1 MVYLKE
7 SAYNLKGVAFNMRRT
22 IIICFMMVCIIFSN
36 AQVMLGSESIQDL
49 TSFLDVEDLTDIT
62 ELRTPNSK
70 TYSTDQPGE
79 YVQVIYSDNVHYEGQ
94 DGNLYDIRTELTDR
108 NMKSISQNEVSI
120 DNRTVM
126 GSMRTAAQLDTSRF
140 FALQVPF
147 ELEIAKNIQEG
158 YSIGKDQDR
167 LTFIPQGVS
176 PVIGKIDE
184 EEPDKVRY
192 DNLWPNTSMT
202 LKVVPGG
209 IKEDIIL
216 HNSNAPSTFTFEVIG
231 GLDKDGRAGE
241 LAVRPAWLLDK
252 NGTYRDVHTEIR
264 HVNKKSYMELTWDAE
279 GLVYPIVIDPT
290 VTLSDPRIFYSCRNT
305 PLTFKSGFIVI
316 SQDTQQCQGYMSFH
330 TQSIPENAVI
340 LNAKISAHVSANRDF
355 DVTARQVTTPI
366 MGSGN
371 TQLPTTIDLNQ
382 STTRVSET
390 TGSKGQTFYWD
401 VTTIMKATF
410 HNGIVGFNFSH
421 IPKIQNYHEMV
432 TSERYISLLVYYK
445 TDSKEYYYSDANRLH
460 STRLPTGHLALN
472 RYDANGNLLRR
483 GEVVSNRLENGDF
496 SRGNLNW
503 NLGSNMKV
511 EPIASE
517 GGSAL
522 IFSAGSPLT
531 EASRSSSYPI
541 LIGNSQPYMLKVRFK
556 DSTTSGRYKITWR
569 LYNSQSGQVGQ
580 GTHIIASQK
589 NQWTTEH
596 IEIRPTSVTEQLVI
610 EIIADSGTV
619 GEAYVD
625 YIELQKGIGN
635 PSFENGWS
643 RWNSGTYTGP
653 YFSLV
658 NQGAKE
664 GSNALAFNS
673 AQTMSGSH
681 SLLYQETL
689 AVSPRS
695 AYALGG
701 WFKDLLTAGNF
712 YIEVMELNAQM
723 QTIQS
728 HQINASTSRNTNQ
741 WAYHEKNWVTQPLT
755 RFLKIQITANQAKGQ
770 AFLDHLSLR
779 RL

>member
-1 MVYLKE
+1 
-7 SAYNLKGVAFNMRRT
+7 MRRT

-126 GSMRTAAQLDTSRF
+126 GSKRTAAQLDTSRF

-184 EEPDKVRY
+184 EEPDKIRY

-216 HNSNAPSTFTFEVIG
+216 HNSNAPSMFTFEVIG

-290 VTLSDPRIFYSCRNT
+290 VTLFESPRVYNSCNDA
-305 PLTFKSGFIVI
+305 PLTFSVGLLVGIW
-316 SQDTQQCQGYMSFH
+316 QGHQCQSYMSFN
-330 TQSIPENAVI
+330 TRSIPDNAVI
-340 LNAKISAHVSANRDF
+340 LNAYIKAYASANLVF
-355 DVTARQVTTPI
+355 DVTARPATTPI

-371 TQLPTTIDLNQ
+371 TQLPTTMDRHQ
-382 STTRVSET
+382 VSAKTTVT
-390 TGSKGQTFYWD
+390 TGSKGDTFYWN
-401 VTTIMKATF
+401 VKPIIGESF
-410 HNGIVGFNFSH
+410 RNGVVGFHFSH
-421 IPKIQNYHEMV
+421 IPTTQSVHFLGTGLASNI
-432 TSERYISLLVYYK
+432 TLVIAYT

-511 EPIASE
+511 GPIASE

-522 IFSAGSPLT
+522 IFSTGSPLT

-541 LIGNSQPYMLKVRFK
+541 LIGSSQPYMLKVRFK
-556 DSTTSGRYKITWR
+556 DSTTSGQYKITWR
-569 LYNSQSGQVGQ
+569 LYSSQYGQVGQ

-625 YIELQKGIGN
+625 YIELQKGVEN
-635 PSFENGWS
+635 PGFENGWF

-681 SLLYQETL
+681 SLLYQEML

-712 YIEVMELNAQM
+712 YIEVMELDAQM

-728 HQINASTSRNTNQ
+728 HQVNASTSRNTNQ